1 MSLKTLL
8 FLFIRLAHTTLQI
21 DQPSRSLVQTT
32 VQVLQRSFQDPFAAS
47 WIVWEGSTPTA
58 ELLLGDLLD
67 TITVNLRGSIPVQ
80 LNVQEAE
87 NQRRP
92 WVRNVLLVDGYEAFA
107 KLRSGLSLERNDFS
121 GRYLIVINS
130 AIDEPFVQKV
140 FEDLWKMQIANVVL
154 IGIVA
159 NKPRMWTYFP
169 FSDGN
174 CRQARLTQLS
184 PDDELYPDKIASFH
198 GCQLKVGSFETRP
211 FTIMD
216 RSVEGEL
223 RMTGFEGDLLDLLKA
238 KLDFTTQIYEPEN
251 GEQWGY
257 ALQQNS
263 TGLVR
268 MIQEEEVDFGISC
281 MGISVARNEVLK
293 AGIAH
298 YTTALVLA
306 VPKGRPYTAL
316 EKLFHPFQ
324 VEVWWCIATVLLGS
338 TIVIANVEQADEAI
352 RNFVYGRG
360 VQAPYLNLIRIF
372 FSISMHRLPTRNFA
386 RTLLFYWIFFC
397 FVIQSL
403 YQGALYRYLQKDST
417 LPPSKS
423 MAEIDRTDALYYVVE
438 SAERYYSSFPH
449 RYQRVHHLPQEK
461 NNIINRLRW
470 MMHHPE
476 STDVVMGALDH
487 MAHHNHLYRRKGGF
501 IDVCREFVSTYTV
514 AIYYPKRSML
524 TQRFDWEIMMIQ
536 ASGLMSYY
544 INRYGDYDFFGK
556 VNEASQP
563 KKLSW
568 EHLSAVFEF
577 CGALLGLCGVIFVME
592 VVSDRYPSV
601 RRVFWRLCCRG
612 EIEDL
617 ELSL

>member
-1 MSLKTLL
+1 MLIRALL
-8 FLFIRLAHTTLQI
+8 LLWIQLARTALQINHHTTALI
-21 DQPSRSLVQTT
+21 ETT
-32 VQVLQRSFQDPFAAS
+32 VQVLQRSFQDPFAAAC
-47 WIVWEGSTPTA
+47 IVWKGSTPET

-67 TITVNLRGSIPVQ
+67 AVIVRLSGSIPVQ
-80 LNVQEAE
+80 LNVVEVQT
-87 NQRRP
+87 QRRP
-92 WVRNVLLVDGYEAFA
+92 WVRNVLLVDDYEAFRE
-107 KLRSGLSLERNDFS
+107 LRSDLSIERNDFS
-121 GRYLIVINS
+121 GRYLIVVNS
-130 AIDEPFVQKV
+130 AINETFVQKV
-140 FEDLWKMQIANVVL
+140 FIDLWKLQIANVVL
-154 IGIVA
+154 IGIETSQP
-159 NKPRMWTYFP
+159 KLWTYFP
-169 FSDGN
+169 FSDGI
-174 CRQARLTQLS
+174 CGQARSTTLTLE
-184 PDDELYPDKIASFH
+184 DDLYPDKISNFH

-216 RSVEGEL
+216 RSDEEKL
-223 RMTGFEGDLLDLLKA
+223 RMSGFEGELLDLLKTR
-238 KLDFTTQIYEPEN
+238 LNFTTKIYEPEN

-293 AGIAH
+293 PGIAH

-306 VPKGRPYTAL
+306 VPKGRPYTAI

-324 VEVWWCIATVLLGS
+324 IEVWWCITTVLLGS
-338 TIVIANVEQADEAI
+338 TIVIASVERANENV
-352 RNFVYGRG
+352 RNFVYGNR

-372 FSISMHRLPTRNFA
+372 FAISMERLPTRNFA

-417 LPPSKS
+417 LPPSKT
-423 MAEIDRTDALYYVVE
+423 MAEIDRTDALYFVVE

-449 RYQRVHHLPQEK
+449 RYKRVHHLPQEK
-461 NNIINRLRW
+461 NNIINRLKW

-476 STDVVMGALDH
+476 TSNVVMGALDH

-524 TQRFDWEIMMIQ
+524 TNRFDWEIMRIQ
-536 ASGLMSYY
+536 ASGLMSYW
-544 INRYGDYDFFGK
+544 INRYGDYDFFRK
-556 VNEASQP
+556 VNDASHP

-568 EHLSAVFEF
+568 EHLSAVFEI
-577 CGALLGLCGVIFVME
+577 CGVLLGLCGVVFLLEI
-592 VVSDRYPSV
+592 VSDRYISMGRV
-601 RRVFWRLCCRG
+601 YLKLYCRRRNLRN
-612 EIEDL
+612 
-617 ELSL
+617 